1 MDWRERRPSTP
12 ATVTLLVAAVLLAV
26 AMGMALRGDGAPGGA
41 DRVGLAADS
50 GVTVSCPSVEAALD
64 GVDIPAASEAGV
76 ATELANLERQIAN
89 VNDRL
94 AREPDQA
101 ASQAGDIAG
110 KRGAVIERIVLDIE
124 RVGGTAPD
132 DLGELAECSIVNGGA
147 GDGAGGGAGAGA
159 GAGAG
164 DGAGAGAGAG
174 AGGGEDAGAG
184 DGGAVAGAQ
193 RVSCPGVADA
203 LPAVPAS
210 AQAEVTRNLALLQTQ
225 IDEADARLARL
236 AVRPEGGPNFVRNA
250 ILGPL
255 EDKRVATLDRIAI
268 AIGRTADRPEGLE
281 TLAPCTV
288 VG

>member
-12 ATVTLLVAAVLLAV
+12 ATVTLLVAATLLAV
-26 AMGMALRGDGAPGGA
+26 AMGLALRGTPGGGT
-41 DRVGLAADS
+41 DRLGLAA
-50 GVTVSCPSVEAALD
+50 GGGITVSCPSVADALA

-76 ATELANLERQIAN
+76 STELANLERRIAN
-89 VNDRL
+89 VNARL

-110 KRGAVIERIVLDIE
+110 KRNAVIERIILDIE
-124 RVGGTAPD
+124 RVGGDAPD
-132 DLGELAECSIVNGGA
+132 DLAELAECEIVDGGA
-147 GDGAGGGAGAGA
+147 DA

-164 DGAGAGAGAG
+164 DGAGADEGAGADAGDGAGAG
-174 AGGGEDAGAG
+174 AGDGG
-184 DGGAVAGAQ
+184 DGGDGDGDAVAAQ

-203 LPAVPAS
+203 LPEVPAS
-210 AQAEVTRNLALLQTQ
+210 AQAEVTRNLEQLERQ
-225 IDEADARLARL
+225 IEEADARLARL

-255 EDKRVATLDRIAI
+255 EDKRFATLERIAI

-281 TLAPCTV
+281 TLAPCTA